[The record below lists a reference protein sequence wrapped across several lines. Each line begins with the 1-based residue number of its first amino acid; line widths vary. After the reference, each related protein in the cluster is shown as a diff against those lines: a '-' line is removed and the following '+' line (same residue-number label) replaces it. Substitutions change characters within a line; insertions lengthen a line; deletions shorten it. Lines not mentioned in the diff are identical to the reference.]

1 MALNT
6 SVLKLARFYLYLA
19 AIVLI
24 VVTFIVDAVS
34 LASLK
39 VTSVYMG
46 YYFTYSYSTNKGA
59 AGFTMFVAIVSLF
72 LVPAIAFGSLLVQK
86 GLGFVEILN
95 RVLYELITVSA
106 LGFFWFVA
114 ACVMA
119 AYAGLECGGSSVCSK
134 FSAATAFT
142 WLTFVTMLGLSV
154 VVGLML
160 HVVRTSG
167 GNIKETLTHGID
179 GEYVARANPAG
190 GAAGLESHPYPGAT
204 AAGGNSYYN
213 SSPAVNM
220 PIPGDK

>member
-6 SVLKLARFYLYLA
+6 SALKLARFYLYLA

-39 VTSVYMG
+39 GSTVYMG
-46 YYFTYSYSTNKGA
+46 FVYTYSYSSNKGA
-59 AGFTMFVAIVSLF
+59 AGFTMFVTIVSLF

-86 GLGFVEILN
+86 GLGFIEILN
-95 RVLYELITVSA
+95 RVLFELIAVSV

-119 AYAGLECGGSSVCSK
+119 AYAGLECGGSSICSK

-142 WLTFVTMLGLSV
+142 WLTFVVMLALSV

-167 GNIKETLTHGID
+167 GNIKETLTHAID
-179 GEYVARANPAG
+179 GEYVARAQPA

-204 AAGGNSYYN
+204 AGGNSYYN